1 MPNTYTKIYIH
12 VVFAVQGRQNLLQV
26 QWRSQ
31 LYKYICGI
39 VNGKKQKVYA
49 IGGVADH
56 IHILLSI
63 KPDIALSDLIRDI
76 KTSSA
81 KWINDQKLIAGKF
94 HWQEGFGAFSSTQS
108 QLDSIIQYIH
118 QQEKHH
124 QKQSFKQEYQG
135 LLQKFE
141 IEYKDEY
148 LFNWID

>member
-94 HWQEGFGAFSSTQS
+94 HWQEGFGAFSSTQIS
-108 QLDSIIQYIH
+108 VGFNHSIHPSARKTSSKTVFQTRVSGVVAKI
-118 QQEKHH
+118 
-124 QKQSFKQEYQG
+124 
-135 LLQKFE
+135 
-141 IEYKDEY
+141 
-148 LFNWID
+148 